1 MLPSAC
7 MAQNHPAVSRAAP
20 GSCRAWGTQQH
31 SPHRGSCQQC
41 HPIAS
46 APKAAS
52 PPTPQS
58 RLSSPGVLP
67 ELEGEHEVC
76 DGRDTPDGQQLSP
89 TAAVGLWGSSQVG
102 QQLTLMMQAT
112 TALKDTISIKKIN
125 S

>member
-1 MLPSAC
+1 MPSHC
-7 MAQNHPAVSRAAP
+7 QCSQ
-20 GSCRAWGTQQH
+20 GSL
-31 SPHRGSCQQC
+31 S
-41 HPIAS
+41 
-46 APKAAS
+46 
-52 PPTPQS
+52 PTPQS